1 MVPHPN
7 RNKKK
12 RPVATTGAAP
22 RRAKPRPAA
31 PRHDHDHERDYSALL
46 DGLAR
51 TFAMACGGSRLFST
65 DAEGLNDLYL
75 ANLPSMRKVHD
86 CSTCRRFIERFG
98 GLVYITPTGEQIPAM
113 WNPDFVP
120 AFYQVAFMV
129 LHDRVK
135 MAKVTSVFLT
145 KEKTW
150 GLPTTGPWTHMS
162 VRPSARLVYDG
173 LVLTAGQAMAAS
185 LENVKT
191 VETALREFKPAHL
204 DEALRVFESERVD
217 RGEKF
222 IGPVRWLRQLHD
234 RPKGKLGHNLLW
246 AAVAAAPEG
255 YCHPRASVIGPFLEG
270 IAAGEPF
277 HVLKAKFEA
286 MLHPLQYQRPQA
298 APAAG
303 NIKAAEAIVE
313 KLGIARSLE
322 RRFARLDELET
333 IWKPPHILAAPTKGV
348 FGHLMP
354 ASPTGINLPR
364 QNITWEKF
372 RRVVLPAAERIEV
385 ILGRNAPLV
394 AFTTAEHADA
404 PLIFKWQNPVAWYLY
419 HGGSRPEDWGIKAYT
434 WLPLTA
440 IAPLPTMWGDKPQPH
455 LHEGVVLVIEGCAD
469 SRQGHNGLFPE
480 NLNAELHGVRATI
493 EAYSKSATLGGRES
507 ASACGLDVR
516 KGTKAITVVRVFA
529 SNAWA
534 EYALDRWD

>member
-12 RPVATTGAAP
+12 RPVATATAAP

-31 PRHDHDHERDYSALL
+31 PRHDHEVDYANLL
-46 DGLAR
+46 ASVSWQ
-51 TFAMACGGSRLFST
+51 FAQSGSHLFCT
-65 DAEGLNDLYL
+65 DATFLNDTYL
-75 ANLPSMRKVHD
+75 RHLPGERQIHD
-86 CSTCRRFIERFG
+86 CSACRRFIETYG
-98 GLVYITPTGEQIPAM
+98 GLVYIMSDGEQIPVM
-113 WNPDFVP
+113 WRSAGVAP
-120 AFYQVAFMV
+120 FYRDSVDA
-129 LHDRVK
+129 LDARVRR
-135 MAKVTSVFLT
+135 ANVTSVFLT

-150 GLPTTGPWTHMS
+150 GLPTTGPWTHLS
-162 VRPSARLVYDG
+162 VRPPARFVYDG
-173 LVLTAGQAMAAS
+173 LVLTAGQAMAAAI
-185 LENVKT
+185 ENVKT
-191 VETALREFKPAHL
+191 VQTALGEFRPEHL

-217 RGEKF
+217 RSEKF
-222 IGPVRWLRQLHD
+222 VGPVRWLRQLHD

-277 HVLKAKFEA
+277 AVLKGKFEA
-286 MLHPLQYQRPQA
+286 MLHPLRYQRPQA

-303 NIKAAEAIVE
+303 NIKAAEAVVA
-313 KLGIARSLE
+313 KLGIERSLE

-354 ASPTGINLPR
+354 TAPTGINLPR

-372 RRVVLPAAERIEV
+372 QRVVLPAAERIETV
-385 ILGRNAPLV
+385 LGYKAPLV

-404 PLIFKWQNPVAWYLY
+404 PLIFKWENPVAWYLY
-419 HGGSRPEDWGIKAYT
+419 HGNSRPEDWGIQSNT

-440 IAPLPTMWGDKPQPH
+440 IAPLPTMWGPHPQPH
-455 LHEGVVLVIEGCAD
+455 LHEGVVLVIRDCAD
-469 SRQGHNGLFPE
+469 KNRGHNGLFPD
-480 NLNAELHGVRATI
+480 NLKADLHGVRATI
-493 EAYSKSATLGGRES
+493 EAYSKSALLGGRES
-507 ASACGLDVR
+507 ASACGFDLR
-516 KGTKAITVVRVFA
+516 KGFKGPVPVRVFA

-534 EYALDRWD
+534 EYAIDRWD